1 MEDQSLFNW
10 VKIFQILWCVWTLSG
25 QKQNILDNISIIA
38 VRWET
43 DAEFSLDWGLQ
54 LDQKL
59 LRITQTLEILDSEP
73 MEKFGL

>member
-43 DAEFSLDWGLQ
+43 DAEFS
-54 LDQKL
+54 
-59 LRITQTLEILDSEP
+59 
-73 MEKFGL
+73 

>member
-1 MEDQSLFNW
+1 M
-10 VKIFQILWCVWTLSG
+10 WTLSG
-25 QKQNILDNISIIA
+25 QKQNILDNISITA

-43 DAEFSLDWGLQ
+43 GAEFSQDWGLQ

-59 LRITQTLEILDSEP
+59 LRIIQPLEISDAEP